1 MNPAFNKLAR
11 VRVMDHF
18 SDLYMREGIVT
29 GGREGRLN
37 VTIDGAVYS
46 FRPGCL
52 LHAEPI
58 EEH

>member
-1 MNPAFNKLAR
+1 
-11 VRVMDHF
+11 MDHF

-52 LHAEPI
+52 LHVEPI